1 VRVPLLVLLGAVTGC
16 AAAPPLTAGRGV
28 TENPTTFA
36 AQGPAQRTRNGS
48 TQTIGLPLS
57 RAAKIGLWT
66 SVAVILAYLIATDGD
81 DDPAADV
88 P

>member
-1 VRVPLLVLLGAVTGC
+1 VLLILLGVLAGC
-16 AAAPPLTAGRGV
+16 AAAPPLTVGRDV
-28 TENPTTFA
+28 AENPATFA
-36 AQGPAQRTRNGS
+36 AQEPAQRTRNGT

-66 SVAVILAYLIATDGD
+66 GVAVVLAYLIATDGE
-81 DDPAADV
+81 DDPVAEV